1 MSQPLT
7 SSSHAFRAWEHEEKN
22 RPLRED
28 VRFLGDQLGTILRE
42 QAGEG
47 IFDTEE
53 ILRRGFKSLR
63 RCEGGPELRERLL
76 KLVAGLDT
84 DAAAQVMRA
93 FTLYFQLVNLAEQHH
108 RVRRIRAYAHAETD
122 RPAPGSL
129 DDVLGRL
136 AAAGVSAPAVR
147 ALLARLW
154 IAPVF
159 TAHPT
164 EVLRRTV
171 LEKHERL
178 ARALDDRDDPRL
190 GAADRARLTG
200 AIAAEVESLWQT
212 DEVHHRAPTVLD
224 EARHGLYFL
233 DSTLFDA
240 VPILYADLEA
250 ALARHYPG
258 EALAAPS
265 FLRFGAWMGGDR
277 DGNPNVTA
285 ETTYQALLLARRLF
299 LRRHIARAEA
309 ISTALSQSLHWTAV
323 APSLTRSLEA
333 EEKVF
338 PAVGAEFRERN
349 PFEPYRQKLAYMH
362 ARLRHTLAQTPE
374 TLAEAERWDPARLD
388 LGYRAASEL
397 IQDIRLM
404 EESLIANRGARTAA
418 VDLAG
423 WRRQVETF
431 GFHAA
436 ALDVRQHADV
446 HAEAIADVVDTLRVL
461 DRPFRELDEPARVA
475 WLRQELAGARPLVPH
490 DLQAFQPM
498 TREVVRTFRTI
509 ATARAVFG
517 PEALGAAIISMTT
530 RPSDVLT
537 VLLFMKEAG
546 LYQSPW
552 GHSAPS
558 GPVDTQSLGGG
569 RVRTAMQVVPLF
581 ETIEDLR
588 QAPKI
593 LEALFTEPLYRAH
606 LRALGDVQEA
616 MLGYSDSN
624 KDGGILTSAWE
635 LYKGQQAI
643 WEVARRH
650 GLELTLFHGRGGS
663 VGRGGG
669 PSHQAILAQP
679 PGTLGGRLKL
689 TEQGEVI
696 SNKYGLPAI
705 ARRNLE
711 LVTSATLEA
720 SLRPEL
726 HAAPPQD
733 VARWEAILDD
743 LSRRAMA
750 AYRGIVYDDP
760 DFAAVFLEITPLELL
775 AKLQIG
781 SRPAKRRASTA
792 IEDLRAIPW
801 VFAWTQS
808 RFILPGWLG
817 VGAAL
822 AAYWGEAPEKHLAV
836 LRDMYARFPFFR
848 VLVANVEMTLAKA
861 DLPIARRYVEGLG
874 EHPAKDRIWVAIE
887 AEYERTEAMLLRIT
901 GQAELLAGNPAL
913 QRAISLR
920 NPYVD
925 PLSYLQVDLLRR
937 RRALGEGGAEAD
949 RERLDD
955 ALKLSVNG
963 IAAGM
968 KNTG

>member
-1 MSQPLT
+1 MTTGHPPSG
-7 SSSHAFRAWEHEEKN
+7 SHAFRAWEQEEKN

-47 IFDTEE
+47 LFETEE
-53 ILRRGFKSLR
+53 KLRQGFKALR
-63 RCEGGPELRERLL
+63 RCEGGPELREHLL
-76 KLVAGLDT
+76 ALIAGLST
-84 DAAAQVMRA
+84 AVAAKVMRA

-108 RVRRIRAYAHAETD
+108 RVRRVREYAREEGD
-122 RPAPGSL
+122 SPAPGSL

-136 AAAGVSAPAVR
+136 AAAGVSAQAVR
-147 ALLARLW
+147 ALLANLW
-154 IAPVF
+154 LSPVF

-190 GAADRARLTG
+190 GAVDRVRLT
-200 AIAAEVESLWQT
+200 ASIAAEIESLWQT

-240 VPILYADLEA
+240 VPALYADLEA
-250 ALARHYPG
+250 ALDRHWPG
-258 EALAAPS
+258 KGLAAPS
-265 FLRFGAWMGGDR
+265 FVGFGAWMGGDR

-285 ETTYQALLLARRLF
+285 ETTWQALLLARRLM
-299 LRRHIARAEA
+299 LRRHIGRAEA
-309 ISTALSQSLHWTAV
+309 ISTALSQSLHWTDVSPALT
-323 APSLTRSLEA
+323 ASLAAEA
-333 EEKVF
+333 AAF
-338 PAVGAEFRERN
+338 PAVAAEFQERN
-349 PFEPYRQKLAYMH
+349 PFEPYRRKLAYIH
-362 ARLRHTLAQTPE
+362 ARLRHTLAELPE
-374 TLAEAERWDPARLD
+374 TLADAERWDPARLEA
-388 LGYRAASEL
+388 GYREAGEL

-404 EESLIANRGARTAA
+404 EDSLVANRGARTAA
-418 VDLAG
+418 ADLAV

-436 ALDVRQHADV
+436 ALDLRQHADV
-446 HAEAIADVVDTLRVL
+446 HAEALADVVDTLRMSET
-461 DRPFRELDEPARVA
+461 PFRQFDEAARVA
-475 WLRQELAGARPLVPH
+475 WLREELAGARPLVPH
-490 DLQAFQPM
+490 DLSAFQPM
-498 TREVVRTFRTI
+498 TREVVRTFRAI
-509 ATARAVFG
+509 ATARAVCG
-517 PEALGAAIISMTT
+517 PAALGAYVISMTT

-537 VLLFMKEAG
+537 VLLLMREAG
-546 LYQSPW
+546 LFQ
-552 GHSAPS
+552 A
-558 GPVDTQSLGGG
+558 LGGG
-569 RVRTAMQVVPLF
+569 SVRTAMQVVPLF

-588 QAPKI
+588 QAPKV
-593 LEALFTEPLYRAH
+593 LDALFADPLYRAH
-606 LRALGDVQEA
+606 LRALGNVQEV

-624 KDGGILTSAWE
+624 KDGGILTSNWE
-635 LYKGQQAI
+635 LYKAQQAI

-650 GLELTLFHGRGGS
+650 QVTLTLFHGRGGS

-726 HAAPPQD
+726 QAAPPED
-733 VARWEAILDD
+733 VARWEAVLDD

-750 AYRGIVYDDP
+750 AYRGVVYDDP
-760 DFAAVFLEITPLELL
+760 DFAAVFREVTPLELL
-775 AKLQIG
+775 AQLQIG
-781 SRPAKRRASTA
+781 SRPAKRRATTA

-801 VFAWTQS
+801 VFSWTQS

-822 AAYWGEAPEKHLAV
+822 DAYWREAPERHLGV

-848 VLVANVEMTLAKA
+848 VLLANVEMTLAKA

-874 EHPAKDRIWVAIE
+874 AHPARERIWAAIE
-887 AEYERTEAMLLRIT
+887 AEYGRTETMLLLIT
-901 GQAELLAGNPAL
+901 GQTELLAANAPL
-913 QRAISLR
+913 QRTISLR
-920 NPYVD
+920 NPYID
-925 PLSYLQVDLLRR
+925 PLSYLQVELLRR
-937 RRALGEGGAEAD
+937 RRSQGEGGDEAD
-949 RERLDD
+949 RARLDD

>member
-1 MSQPLT
+1 MTIQPAG
-7 SSSHAFRAWEHEEKN
+7 SHAFPAWERKEKN

-28 VRFLGDQLGTILRE
+28 VRFLGDLLGEILRE

-47 IFDTEE
+47 LFQAEE
-53 ILRRGFKSLR
+53 ALRQGFKALR
-63 RCEGGPELRERLL
+63 ACEGGPELRERLL
-76 KLVAGLDT
+76 ALVAGLDT
-84 DAAAQVMRA
+84 AEAAQVARA

-108 RVRRIRAYAHAETD
+108 RVRRVRDYAREDDD
-122 RPAPGSL
+122 RPAAGSL

-136 AAAGVSAPAVR
+136 AASGVSAQAVR
-147 ALLARLW
+147 ALLARFW

-171 LEKHERL
+171 LEKHQRL

-190 GAADRARLTG
+190 GAADRARLQA
-200 AIAAEVESLWQT
+200 AIAAEIESLWQT

-240 VPILYADLEA
+240 VPDLYQDLEA
-250 ALARHYPG
+250 ALARHWPG
-258 EALAAPS
+258 EDLHAPS

-299 LRRHIARAEA
+299 LRRHVARAEA
-309 ISTALSQSLHWTAV
+309 ISTALSQSVNWTKVSTA
-323 APSLTRSLEA
+323 LQKSLEA
-333 EEKVF
+333 EAKAFSQV
-338 PAVGAEFRERN
+338 AAEFQERN

-362 ARLRHTLAQTPE
+362 ARLRHTLAQLPE
-374 TLAEAERWDPARLD
+374 TLADAERWDPGSLQA
-388 LGYRAASEL
+388 GYRHAGEL

-404 EESLIANRGARTAA
+404 EESLAANHGARTAD

-446 HAEAIADVVDTLRVL
+446 HAEALADVVDALRVL
-461 DRPFRELDEPARVA
+461 DRPFKELDEAARVA
-475 WLRQELAGARPLVPH
+475 WLRTELAGARPLVPQ
-490 DLQAFQPM
+490 DLEPFAPM
-498 TREVVRTFRTI
+498 TREVIRTFRAV
-509 ATARAVFG
+509 ATARTVFG
-517 PEALGAAIISMTT
+517 GEALGACIISMTT

-537 VLLFMKEAG
+537 VLLFLKEAG
-546 LYQSPW
+546 LFR
-552 GHSAPS
+552 A
-558 GPVDTQSLGGG
+558 TGGG
-569 RVRTAMQVVPLF
+569 AVRTCMQVVPLF
-581 ETIEDLR
+581 ETVDDLR
-588 QAPKI
+588 HAPRI
-593 LEALFTEPLYRAH
+593 LEALFADPLYRAH
-606 LRALGDVQEA
+606 LRALGDMQEV

-635 LYKGQQAI
+635 LYKAQQAI

-650 GLELTLFHGRGGS
+650 GLALTLFHGRGGS

-679 PGTLGGRLKL
+679 PGTVGGRLKL

-726 HAAPPQD
+726 HAAPPED
-733 VARWEAILDD
+733 VARWEAVLDD
-743 LSRRAMA
+743 LSRRALA
-750 AYRGIVYDDP
+750 AYRDVVYDDP
-760 DFAAVFLEITPLELL
+760 DFEAFFAQVTPLELL
-775 AKLQIG
+775 AKMRIG
-781 SRPAKRRASTA
+781 SRPAKRKASTA

-801 VFAWTQS
+801 VFSWTQS

-822 AAYWGEAPEKHLAV
+822 EAYWREAPERHLAL
-836 LRDMYARFPFFR
+836 LRDMHARFPFFR
-848 VLVANVEMTLAKA
+848 VLLANVEMTLAKA
-861 DLPIARRYVEGLG
+861 DLPIAHRYVEGLVD
-874 EHPAKDRIWVAIE
+874 HPARDRIWAVIE
-887 AEYERTEAMLLRIT
+887 AEYARTEAMLLRIT
-901 GQAELLAGNPAL
+901 GEDELLAGNPPL

-925 PLSYLQVDLLRR
+925 PLSYLQVELLRR
-937 RRALGEGGAEAD
+937 RRALGDGGAEA
-949 RERLDD
+949 ERAALDD

>member
-1 MSQPLT
+1 MSATPAAG
-7 SSSHAFRAWEHEEKN
+7 SHAFPAWEREEKN

-28 VRFLGDQLGTILRE
+28 VRFLGDLLGTILKE

-47 IFDTEE
+47 LFETEE
-53 ILRRGFKSLR
+53 ELRRGFKALR
-63 RCEGGPELRERLL
+63 ACEGGPELRERLL
-76 KLVAGLDT
+76 AVVAGLGT
-84 DAAAQVMRA
+84 PDAARVMRA

-108 RVRRIRAYAHAETD
+108 RVRRVRDYAREEGD

-129 DDVLGRL
+129 DEVLGRL
-136 AAAGVSAPAVR
+136 AAAGVTAQAVR

-154 IAPVF
+154 ISPVF

-171 LEKHERL
+171 LEKHRRL
-178 ARALDDRDDPRL
+178 AKALDDRDDPRL
-190 GAADRARLTG
+190 GAADRARLKRE
-200 AIAAEVESLWQT
+200 IAAEIESLWQT

-240 VPILYADLEA
+240 VPDLYADLEA
-250 ALARHYPG
+250 ALARHWPG
-258 EALAAPS
+258 EPLPSPS

-285 ETTYQALLLARRLF
+285 ATTYQALLLARRLM
-299 LRRHIARAEA
+299 LRRHVARAEA
-309 ISTALSQSLHWTAV
+309 ISTALSQSVRWTSVSPALEK
-323 APSLTRSLEA
+323 SLAAEA
-333 EEKVF
+333 QAF
-338 PAVGAEFRERN
+338 PAVAAEFRERN
-349 PFEPYRQKLAYMH
+349 PYEPYRQTIAFMH
-362 ARLRHTLAQTPE
+362 ARLRHTLAALPE
-374 TLAEAERWDPARLD
+374 TLADAERFDQATLA
-388 LGYRAASEL
+388 LGYRAPAEL

-404 EESLIANRGARTAA
+404 EESLAANRGARTAD

-446 HAEAIADVVDTLRVL
+446 HADALADVVDTLRVL
-461 DRPFRELDEPARVA
+461 DRPFRELDEASRVA
-475 WLRQELAGARPLVPH
+475 WLRGELAGARPLVPH
-490 DLQAFQPM
+490 DLSAFAPM
-498 TREVVRTFRTI
+498 TQEVLRTFRTI
-509 ATARAVFG
+509 ATARAVVG
-517 PEALGAAIISMTT
+517 PEALGACITSMTT
-530 RPSDVLT
+530 RASDVLT
-537 VLLFMKEAG
+537 TLLFLKEAG
-546 LYQSPW
+546 LFQS
-552 GHSAPS
+552 
-558 GPVDTQSLGGG
+558 QGGG

-588 QAPKI
+588 QAPRV
-593 LEALFTEPLYRAH
+593 LEALFAEPLYRAH
-606 LRALGDVQEA
+606 LRALGDVQEV

-624 KDGGILTSAWE
+624 KDGGILTSTWE
-635 LYKGQQAI
+635 LYKAQQAI

-650 GLELTLFHGRGGS
+650 GLALSLFHGRGGS

-711 LVTSATLEA
+711 LVTSAALEA

-726 HAAPPQD
+726 HQAPPQD

-750 AYRGIVYDDP
+750 AYRGVVYDDP
-760 DFAAVFLEITPLELL
+760 AFAGFFAQVTPLELL

-781 SRPAKRRASTA
+781 SRPAKRKASSA

-801 VFAWTQS
+801 VFSWTQS

-822 AAYWGEAPEKHLAV
+822 DAYWREDPDRHLAV
-836 LRDMYARFPFFR
+836 LRDMHARFPFFR
-848 VLVANVEMTLAKA
+848 VLLANVEMTLAKA

-874 EHPAKDRIWVAIE
+874 EHPEQDRIWTAIE
-887 AEYERTEAMLLRIT
+887 AEYARTEAMLLRIT
-901 GQAELLAGNPAL
+901 GQEELLAGNAPL

-925 PLSYLQVDLLRR
+925 PLSYLQVELLRR
-937 RRALGEGGAEAD
+937 RRSLGEGGEAAD
-949 RERLDD
+949 LEALDD